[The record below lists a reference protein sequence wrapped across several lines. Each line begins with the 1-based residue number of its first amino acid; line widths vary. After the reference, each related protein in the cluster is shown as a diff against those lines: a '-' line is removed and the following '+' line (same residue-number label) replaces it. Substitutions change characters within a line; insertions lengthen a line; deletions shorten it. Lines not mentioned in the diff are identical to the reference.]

1 MREKQISKLLTD
13 DYAERILVA
22 TYFSAR
28 SAQEI
33 SDIYDV
39 PIAACYRKIH
49 ELEEAGLLRCQKIV
63 TTRKGKSMKL
73 YRSQLLRACIMYE
86 DGVFKVRL
94 EFKHEEPMN
103 NIWVKLNTPL
113 MAQ

>member
-13 DYAERILVA
+13 DYAERILAA

-33 SDIYDV
+33 SDTYDV

-49 ELEEAGLLRCQKIV
+49 ELEDSGLLRCQKIV

-73 YRSQLLRACIMYE
+73 YRSQLVRACIMYE
-86 DGVFKVRL
+86 DGIFKVRL
-94 EFKHEEPMN
+94 EFKHEEPIN
-103 NIWVKLNTPL
+103 NIWVKLNTPIT
-113 MAQ
+113 AQ

>member
-1 MREKQISKLLTD
+1 MREKEISRLLTD
-13 DYAERILVA
+13 DYAERILAA

-33 SDIYDV
+33 SDTYDV

-49 ELEEAGLLRCQKIV
+49 ELEDAGLLKCQKIV
-63 TTRKGKSMKL
+63 TTRKGKSMKM
-73 YRSQLLRACIMYE
+73 YRSHLLKACIMYE

-94 EFKHEEPMN
+94 EFKTAEPIN
-103 NIWVKLNTPL
+103 NTWIKLNTPIKH
-113 MAQ
+113 

>member
-13 DYAERILVA
+13 DYAERILAA
-22 TYFSAR
+22 TYFSAK

-33 SDIYDV
+33 SDTYDV

-49 ELEEAGLLRCQKIV
+49 ELEDAGLLRCQKIV

-86 DGVFKVRL
+86 DGIFKVRL
-94 EFKHEEPMN
+94 EFKHEEPIN
-103 NIWVKLNTPL
+103 NTWVKLNTPIT
-113 MAQ
+113 AQ

>member
-1 MREKQISKLLTD
+1 MREKEISRLLTD
-13 DYAERILVA
+13 DYAERILAA

-33 SDIYDV
+33 SDTYDV

-49 ELEEAGLLRCQKIV
+49 ELEDAGLLRCQKIV

-73 YRSQLLRACIMYE
+73 YRSQLLNACIKYE
-86 DGVFKVRL
+86 DGVFKVML
-94 EFKHEEPMN
+94 EFKHEEPIN
-103 NIWVKLNTPL
+103 NTWIKLNTPISH
-113 MAQ
+113 

>member
-1 MREKQISKLLTD
+1 MREKEISRLLTD

-22 TYFSAR
+22 TYYSAK

-33 SDIYDV
+33 SDKYDV

-49 ELEEAGLLRCQKIV
+49 ELEDAGLLRCYRIV
-63 TTRKGKSMKL
+63 TTPKGKSMKL
-73 YRSQLLRACIMYE
+73 YRSQLKKACLMYE

-94 EFKHEEPMN
+94 EFKHEEPIN
-103 NIWVKLNTPL
+103 NTWIQLNTPRS
-113 MAQ
+113 

>member
-1 MREKQISKLLTD
+1 MREKEISRLLTD
-13 DYAERILVA
+13 DYAERILAA

-33 SDIYDV
+33 SDAYDV

-49 ELEEAGLLRCQKIV
+49 ELEDAGLLKCQKIV

-73 YRSQLLRACIMYE
+73 YRSTLIKACIMYE

-94 EFKHEEPMN
+94 EFKTEEPIN
-103 NIWVKLNTPL
+103 NTWIKLNTPL
-113 MAQ
+113 TN